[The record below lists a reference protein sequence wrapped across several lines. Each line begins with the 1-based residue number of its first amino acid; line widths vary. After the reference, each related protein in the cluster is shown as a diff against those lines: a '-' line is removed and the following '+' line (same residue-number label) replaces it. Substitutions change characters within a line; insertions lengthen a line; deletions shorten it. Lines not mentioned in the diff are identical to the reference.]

1 MEKHKPPVHG
11 DKDENMLLVV
21 IVKLRFVK
29 DNAFTVRVFMGKL
42 TFILDGLQRI
52 LLVLSLDKVYL
63 NLFYF
68 YRTNSS
74 KFEND
79 QKVHLHHTH
88 FCSYPLINFEGT
100 TRNFLTASCH
110 VFFLESHVTNFE
122 DYGYTFICHMGNE
135 DRKVLKKNVTSMHY
149 DKEKEIE
156 INGGAGEIGIKV
168 FRVAQWKAKCKN
180 YFNRYY
186 KTSSIIAVPSDRDR
200 IMNAFSF
207 LCSENQ
213 GRGFVFKNYDI
224 AKHLEFLGYDKA
236 TLKAKLGQTQTRKYT
251 SYVAYV
257 EQKNVIYICEK
268 ILNGSNMSQCLNNIS
283 VFIKYFLTLYNREL
297 ETSGGML

>member
-88 FCSYPLINFEGT
+88 FCS
-100 TRNFLTASCH
+100 
-110 VFFLESHVTNFE
+110 
-122 DYGYTFICHMGNE
+122 
-135 DRKVLKKNVTSMHY
+135 
-149 DKEKEIE
+149 
-156 INGGAGEIGIKV
+156 
-168 FRVAQWKAKCKN
+168 
-180 YFNRYY
+180 
-186 KTSSIIAVPSDRDR
+186 
-200 IMNAFSF
+200 
-207 LCSENQ
+207 
-213 GRGFVFKNYDI
+213 
-224 AKHLEFLGYDKA
+224 
-236 TLKAKLGQTQTRKYT
+236 
-251 SYVAYV
+251 
-257 EQKNVIYICEK
+257 
-268 ILNGSNMSQCLNNIS
+268 
-283 VFIKYFLTLYNREL
+283 
-297 ETSGGML
+297 